1 MKFLSLRNVLVLVV
15 LVAIVANVVRWRS
28 AEAEQV
34 KEEQKAKAEAEKSNA
49 GANVLPS
56 PSNLLAMGVQWKERI
71 QALPPEERAKAQ
83 AKFDEVKV
91 FFVQAMRLPP
101 EERQAAVKQR
111 LNELM
116 NDPVMQQ
123 EWAEGR
129 QKMLNAMTP
138 KQREEL
144 SKKYVQYRKQ
154 VKEQQR

>member
-34 KEEQKAKAEAEKSNA
+34 KEEQKAKVEAEKSNA